1 MNCYQVELKSDW
13 PMEKLTWSTKSMSW
27 ATKSLNLSRVLLTE
41 VTGPTPNNI
50 RSPGAAPHCFTK
62 FVLLAK
68 TKQETKAAIPSTS
81 PAS

>member
-1 MNCYQVELKSDW
+1 MEQKSVW
-13 PMEKLTWSTKSMSW
+13 PMEKLTWSIKSMSW

-62 FVLLAK
+62 FILPAESKL
-68 TKQETKAAIPSTS
+68 ETNAAIPSIS